1 MASCRPPARALAPIV
16 RRSVALGGRRATR
29 LAIVPFVMCLEGAL
43 PGAAVPQAASA
54 PLLQAASSNPLL
66 GKRLYVDPNSTAKR
80 QAETLRRSRPQDAAL
95 LAQIADQPV
104 ARWLGGWV
112 NDIGREVDNAVS
124 TITGSGALPVFVA
137 YNIPGRD
144 CGQYSAGGANGGDAY
159 RTWIRSFADGL
170 RGRQSIVVLEPDA
183 LAGMDCLSASGQ
195 QQRIALLKDA
205 VQVLK
210 AQRASVYLDA
220 GHARWKSPETI
231 ADRLRQADIASA
243 DGFSLNVSN
252 YIDNAA
258 NIAFGERVSRLLGGK
273 HFIIDTSRNGLGSTK
288 DWCNA
293 RGQALGVAPTTKTG
307 HPLVDAFL
315 WIKQPGESDG
325 SCQGGPK
332 AGSWWTDIALELSRA
347 ASTLAKTIAK

>member
-1 MASCRPPARALAPIV
+1 M
-16 RRSVALGGRRATR
+16 T
-29 LAIVPFVMCLEGAL
+29 LAIYLEGAL
-43 PGAAVPQAASA
+43 TGAVLPPNTTVA
-54 PLLQAASSNPLL
+54 LLQAGSSNPMAN
-66 GKRLYVDPNSTAKR
+66 KPLYVDPNSTAKR
-80 QAETLRRSRPQDAAL
+80 QAETLRRSRPQDAAM

-112 NDIGREVDNAVS
+112 GDIGREVDNAVS
-124 TITGSGALPVFVA
+124 TITRSGALPVFVA

-144 CGQYSAGGANGGDAY
+144 CGQYSAGGANGSDAY
-159 RTWIRSFADGL
+159 RKWIRSFADGL
-170 RGRQSIVVLEPDA
+170 RGRQAIVVLEPDA
-183 LAGMDCLSASGQ
+183 LAGMDCLNASGQ
-195 QQRIALLKDA
+195 EQRIALLRDA
-205 VQVLK
+205 VQVLS
-210 AQRASVYLDA
+210 AQRASVYVDA
-220 GHARWKSPETI
+220 GHARWKSAEQM
-231 ADRLRQADIASA
+231 AALLRRVDVESA
-243 DGFSLNVSN
+243 AGFSLNVSN

-288 DWCNA
+288 EWCNA
-293 RGQALGVAPTTKTG
+293 RGQALGIAPTTKTG

-332 AGSWWTDIALELSRA
+332 AGAWRTDIALELSRA